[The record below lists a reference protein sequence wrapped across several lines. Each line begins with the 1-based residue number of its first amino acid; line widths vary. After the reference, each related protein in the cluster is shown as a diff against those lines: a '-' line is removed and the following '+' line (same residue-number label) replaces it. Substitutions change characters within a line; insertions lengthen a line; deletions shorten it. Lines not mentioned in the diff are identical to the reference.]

1 MYYTLYISEQI
12 SKNEIFTLHLFCY
25 SGLCTSIIT
34 THGGYKCVFFCKHS
48 ECCWFFVC
56 FSSLHTSTVLIFWPF
71 NLITEVFKGSSC
83 PLSFAFPSSYKS
95 VGGEQSHR
103 VVTACLYLNSKVH
116 CPAFLFLMQLSINSC
131 SKWKYIHESLQNW
144 YVYAKAWYIFKQ
156 LFRKTVQPF
165 YLFSSFLLSPAVHR
179 KKCSWFQI
187 SHFLPCLWCTLWLPY
202 LAIWLSMVSMQT
214 LLIKAERE
222 YMWNQ

>member
-1 MYYTLYISEQI
+1 MKY
-12 SKNEIFTLHLFCY
+12 LHLIYFATVVCVHPLLPPM
-25 SGLCTSIIT
+25 GDTN
-34 THGGYKCVFFCKHS
+34 VFFS
-48 ECCWFFVC
+48 GNIQNVVC
-56 FSSLHTSTVLIFWPF
+56 FFFSLYTSTVLIFWPF
-71 NLITEVFKGSSC
+71 NLITEVFKGSSF
-83 PLSFAFPSSYKS
+83 PLSFALPSGYKS
-95 VGGEQSHR
+95 VAGEQSHR
-103 VVTACLYLNSKVH
+103 VVTACLYSKVH

-131 SKWKYIHESLQNW
+131 SKWKCIHESLQNW